1 MQAGSRICRK
11 KTEGSGGCFPGGA
24 WSEVEVAVL
33 LLLPQRPRQDS
44 TWLTAAEVLL
54 PVAAEGAASPAGG
67 IGSGRR
73 EQGEAA
79 AARGKPEEEAATLRP
94 TEAARR
100 RRRRRRRPSTRG
112 STAPSL
118 PRSDAAALPR
128 TRPPAA
134 GAPPPP
140 WRPRRPRT
148 TTAVLVAPAEGWEP
162 TAGQKPRTSEK
173 NNRNRPISS
182 RYVADRFYLIRTER
196 CMRVKQ
202 KLGRKGRK

>member
-1 MQAGSRICRK
+1 MGSRICRK

-100 RRRRRRRPSTRG
+100 RRRRRRRRPSTRG

-140 WRPRRPRT
+140 LRPRQPRT
-148 TTAVLVAPAEGWEP
+148 TMAVLVAPAEGWEP